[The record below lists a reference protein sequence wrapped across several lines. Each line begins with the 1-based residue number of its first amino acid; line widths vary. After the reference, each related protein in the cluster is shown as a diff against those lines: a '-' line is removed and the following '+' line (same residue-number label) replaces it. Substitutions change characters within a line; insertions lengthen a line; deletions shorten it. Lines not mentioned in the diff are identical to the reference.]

1 MLEFYTF
8 IRLNSLYSVS
18 IFTQKAVSIEIKIKR
33 KQIFIM
39 TNKCW
44 MISSHDYHYIEYPF
58 SWISDSIVTP
68 KNTLFQATIQ
78 AKKKSFIGRNSST
91 FINIFCFWFELAIAV
106 LRDQEPGTFLV
117 RDSTSFP
124 GAFGLALKVGSSGG
138 GKKGDPTE
146 SVRHFLI
153 ETTTSGV
160 RIKGCQNEPVFGQ
173 YNSHSSGLIFYLFN
187 FWNELKVPRRNLS
200 HETV

>member
-1 MLEFYTF
+1 MLNDF
-8 IRLNSLYSVS
+8 IPWLSLYW
-18 IFTQKAVSIEIKIKR
+18 
-33 KQIFIM
+33 IFIQL
-39 TNKCW
+39 NLWFYCYSKKYF
-44 MISSHDYHYIEYPF
+44 ISSHN
-58 SWISDSIVTP
+58 SG
-68 KNTLFQATIQ
+68 
-78 AKKKSFIGRNSST
+78 KKKSFIGRNSST